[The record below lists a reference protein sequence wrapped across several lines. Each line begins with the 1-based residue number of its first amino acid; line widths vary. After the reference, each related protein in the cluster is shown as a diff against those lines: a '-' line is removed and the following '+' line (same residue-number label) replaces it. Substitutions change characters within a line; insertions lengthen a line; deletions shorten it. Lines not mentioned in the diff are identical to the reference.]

1 MIGND
6 FLKPKHHAEI
16 DSLGY
21 RHCKD
26 KPKGPK
32 KKKDCLSHYPTLV
45 FCFCFCFFLFFFFFY
60 YLDYRLLERAAKS
73 SSHLGE
79 QSMTA
84 FSWDPI
90 GKCFGLYSY

>member
-32 KKKDCLSHYPTLV
+32 KKKDCLSHYPTL
-45 FCFCFCFFLFFFFFY
+45 FFFFFCFFCFFFFFFFN
-60 YLDYRLLERAAKS
+60 YLHSRLLERAAKS

-84 FSWDPI
+84 FS
-90 GKCFGLYSY
+90 